1 MIDSVEV
8 LIESLGWAGLQN
20 PKQIRIPL
28 DLSPT
33 GEKLYKRMLHNG
45 KQSLDK
51 LAKAEGLSISETAIV
66 LMELEMKKVV
76 RPLPGKYFELR

>member
-1 MIDSVEV
+1 
-8 LIESLGWAGLQN
+8 
-20 PKQIRIPL
+20 
-28 DLSPT
+28 
-33 GEKLYKRMLHNG
+33 MLHNG